1 MSTMKRLILF
11 LLLWTP
17 MIHAESW
24 DSLVERAFGAME
36 QDLSAHWAFTET
48 AQNTDGTYVAHCD
61 PRRSERW
68 ELVSVDGRDPTVDE
82 IEEFLEEKDRDRE
95 AKENSKGNGL
105 HSLVAT
111 GSLEL
116 IEETGVHWLFAFK
129 PKTDT
134 DDEAK
139 FMAFVDGTLKVV
151 KDGHYVALI
160 EMHNNGTI
168 KPGKGVKLTKFETR
182 LEFAQALANEPIVPV
197 RVSTAVQG
205 KAMLVIKFDEQ
216 GLITYS
222 DFKRIAEEER

>member
-1 MSTMKRLILF
+1 MSTMKRLTLF

-17 MIHAESW
+17 MVHAESW

-48 AQNTDGTYVAHCD
+48 TQDSDGTYVAHCD
-61 PRRSERW
+61 PRRSGRW
-68 ELVSVDGRDPTVDE
+68 ELVSVDGRDPTANE
-82 IEEFLEEKDRDRE
+82 IQEFLEGKDRDRE
-95 AKENSKGNGL
+95 AKESSDGNGFN
-105 HSLVAT
+105 SLVAT

-116 IEETGVHWLFAFK
+116 IEETGAHWLFAFK

-134 DDEAK
+134 VDEEK

-160 EMHNNGTI
+160 EMHNIGPI

-182 LEFAQALANEPIVPV
+182 LEFSQALANEPIVPV

-205 KAMLVIKFDEQ
+205 KAMLVIKFDEHE
-216 GLITYS
+216 LITYS
-222 DFKRIAEEER
+222 DFERVVEAER